1 MNSLEFSLIVELVDK
16 LTHNGQMHR
25 TMKIFL
31 NILHENKVTVVHY
44 LSKTLNGERN
54 YLASKMIS
62 NITCTKTSDI
72 SKHVVSTKNI

>member
-1 MNSLEFSLIVELVDK
+1 MNCIIDMNSLEFSLIVELVDK

-54 YLASKMIS
+54 YLASRMIGS
-62 NITCTKTSDI
+62 
-72 SKHVVSTKNI
+72 